1 MVDLSINQTLLA
13 SPSDRRDAIAP
24 GLLRVLQQAAVIR
37 LVLAVLA
44 VSVFAMAITV
54 GGVQFQQM
62 VWLSAVML
70 LDSAAYLGLVTW
82 PRVRMAWGRWFLPV
96 ALGWFLIALLIQQA
110 LPALLLPPAALEHM
124 GRRGLPG
131 AGIEAIL
138 LMVPVILATWQYG
151 RRGWVASLAALA
163 LGYLTLALLIGQD
176 PIQIGFYLVSTVG
189 SLAMIAL
196 LSYVVMQLV
205 GALRA
210 EHQALATANRQLAQ
224 RAATVEQLAESRE
237 RNRLARELHDTLA
250 HSLTA
255 LSVQLQASETLLQF
269 DPQAG
274 MAQLKQAQATVRS
287 GIQEWRRAIQALRAA
302 PLEELGLSEALRQ
315 LGHRFNERTEIPV
328 AVAVAEVGVLDPL
341 TEQAVYRVAEAALA
355 NVEQHAAANQVQ
367 LNLVHAAPAGSLR
380 LEIADD
386 GVGFDR
392 STMIPDRYGLT
403 GMAEWAELAGADLR
417 IETAP
422 GQGTRIILERHA

>member
-1 MVDLSINQTLLA
+1 
-13 SPSDRRDAIAP
+13 
-24 GLLRVLQQAAVIR
+24 
-37 LVLAVLA
+37 
-44 VSVFAMAITV
+44 
-54 GGVQFQQM
+54 
-62 VWLSAVML
+62 
-70 LDSAAYLGLVTW
+70 
-82 PRVRMAWGRWFLPV
+82 
-96 ALGWFLIALLIQQA
+96 
-110 LPALLLPPAALEHM
+110 
-124 GRRGLPG
+124 
-131 AGIEAIL
+131 
-138 LMVPVILATWQYG
+138 
-151 RRGWVASLAALA
+151 
-163 LGYLTLALLIGQD
+163 
-176 PIQIGFYLVSTVG
+176 
-189 SLAMIAL
+189 
-196 LSYVVMQLV
+196 
-205 GALRA
+205 
-210 EHQALATANRQLAQ
+210 
-224 RAATVEQLAESRE
+224 
-237 RNRLARELHDTLA
+237 
-250 HSLTA
+250 
-255 LSVQLQASETLLQF
+255 VQLQASETLLQF

-274 MAQLKQAQATVRS
+274 IAQLKQAQATVRS

-422 GQGTRIILERHA
+422 GQGTRIILERARMTAIRVLIVDDQAVVRHGLGVILSHRPDIEVVGFAADGQEALEQTETQRPDVVLMDLKMPRMNGIQATRQLVRQHPTIKVVVLTTYDGDEWGVRCDPVLGPAAICSRTVTAGRSWRLCGARWLARCASTRP